1 MPPLWGF
8 GYLVCRV
15 FYKHA
20 APLGLKAESN
30 LLVTLGLCL
39 GFLIRVIRAIRVIG
53 DSDKKSPSGAECV

>member
-39 GFLIRVIRAIRVIG
+39 GF
-53 DSDKKSPSGAECV
+53 